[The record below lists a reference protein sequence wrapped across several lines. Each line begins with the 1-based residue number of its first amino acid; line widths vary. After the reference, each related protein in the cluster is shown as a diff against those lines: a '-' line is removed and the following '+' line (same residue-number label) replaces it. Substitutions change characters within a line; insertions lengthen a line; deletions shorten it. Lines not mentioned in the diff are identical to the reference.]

1 MKKLLRLIYN
11 ELKVLRISALV
22 AAITLT
28 FFTASLFSVLNV
40 YFNLS
45 ANIFENLD
53 TSGNSLS
60 LTAKNI
66 SVSEYV
72 ASIDGGSFWGYK
84 NNLTQNAVLTSECGK
99 EFHTERK
106 AESDGNVQMFSYSGI
121 AYLATDKYL
130 QTYEQYNDYIEGAF
144 PQQANEICLCNYI
157 ATELEVTVGKTIR
170 IGEDEFIITAIYDET
185 LLKGLPNY
193 FICVN
198 DTFLFDDVDMELAT
212 SADTYRLYNKLLSK
226 GIDVKIPAFYDV
238 YIDGISAT
246 NAFLLAIS
254 TAIFIANIIIIY
266 AMFSMIV
273 INRKK
278 HICRMITLGASGT
291 TIFEVFYLLLFGI
304 VAVVNLIAYGLSN
317 IFGKEIIGMCSTL
330 FEMEFTVTRQPLI
343 LLAYILINMV
353 LLFFMYFL
361 QIKNISR
368 QTVLDSIRGE

>member
-11 ELKVLRISALV
+11 ELKVLRISVVV

-53 TSGNSLS
+53 RSGNSLS

-84 NNLTQNAVLTSECGK
+84 NNLTQNAVLTNAKNK
-99 EFHTERK
+99 EFHTEQK
-106 AESDGNVQMFSYSGI
+106 EETDGNVQMFSYSGV

-130 QTYEQYNDYIEGAF
+130 QTYEQYNDYIEGTF

-193 FICVN
+193 FICVD

-226 GIDVKIPAFYDV
+226 GINVKIPAFYDV

-254 TAIFIANIIIIY
+254 MAIFIANIIIIY

-330 FEMEFTVTRQPLI
+330 FEMEFTVTRQPSILLVYTVINLI
-343 LLAYILINMV
+343 LLL
-353 LLFFMYFL
+353 FMYFL

-368 QTVLDSIRGE
+368 QTVLDSVRGE